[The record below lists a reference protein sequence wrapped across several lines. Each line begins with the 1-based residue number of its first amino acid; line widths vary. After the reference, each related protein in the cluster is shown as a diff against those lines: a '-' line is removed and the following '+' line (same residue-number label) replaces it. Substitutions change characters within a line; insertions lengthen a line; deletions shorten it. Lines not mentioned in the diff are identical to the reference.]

1 MGYGLFVAG
10 SLCALWMLLPL
21 ISSALI
27 YPLFP

>member
-10 SLCALWMLLPL
+10 SLYALWMLLPL

-27 YPLFP
+27 YLLFP

>member
-10 SLCALWMLLPL
+10 SLYALWMLPL

-27 YPLFP
+27 YLLFP